1 MEKKVIVSEKSPAA
15 IGPYSQAIE
24 YNGLIYTS
32 GVIGVNPATGEV
44 GATIEEQTT
53 QVFENLKGLLADA
66 GSSLDQAIKT
76 TVFIKNMDD
85 FGISKEQIENYRF
98 HIKFAALLHDVGHAP
113 LSHLGESFYDK
124 EEIYKSLIENL
135 SSEKEADKISA

>member
-44 GATIEEQTT
+44 EMCIRDRHSGDYI
-53 QVFENLKGLLADA
+53 F
-66 GSSLDQAIKT
+66 
-76 TVFIKNMDD
+76 
-85 FGISKEQIENYRF
+85 R
-98 HIKFAALLHDVGHAP
+98 
-113 LSHLGESFYDK
+113 
-124 EEIYKSLIENL
+124 
-135 SSEKEADKISA
+135 

>member
-85 FGISKEQIENYRF
+85 FGKVN
-98 HIKFAALLHDVGHAP
+98 
-113 LSHLGESFYDK
+113 
-124 EEIYKSLIENL
+124 EIYSTYFTGAFPARSCVEVARQIILPHLNL
-135 SSEKEADKISA
+135 YKEIFCWISARIADALIIEDYSEM

>member
-1 MEKKVIVSEKSPAA
+1 M
-15 IGPYSQAIE
+15 
-24 YNGLIYTS
+24 
-32 GVIGVNPATGEV
+32 NPATGEV

-85 FGISKEQIENYRF
+85 FGKVN
-98 HIKFAALLHDVGHAP
+98 
-113 LSHLGESFYDK
+113 
-124 EEIYKSLIENL
+124 EIYSTYFTGAFPAILAEIQQ
-135 SSEKEADKISA
+135 KISLYKLRCGKIICL